1 MDGLMNTNFWLLA
14 PPQNQKRATFAED
27 TKLEQITCPDDENHR
42 RGGRRLGDVRA
53 SIDPNGI
60 KDFTWTWQRDML
72 ASEHLLDVFLKHR
85 VTGYEI
91 KPATIS
97 YSKRNTTT
105 PPKLYELIIIGWGGM
120 ASNAAGV
127 KVRDSCEAC
136 KYRDYTIANPSR
148 LIDPASWDGSD
159 LFIVWPLPRYHFA
172 SDRLASVLRA
182 ENITGVKLV
191 PAAKIPFEPGNV
203 ASPGLLHMWMPASRA
218 RALGDRLG
226 IN

>member
-1 MDGLMNTNFWLLA
+1 MVGLMSTKFWLLA
-14 PPQNQKRATFAED
+14 PPENQKRATLADD
-27 TKLEQITCPDDENHR
+27 TRLEQITCAADENHR

-53 SIDPNGI
+53 TMDPSGI
-60 KDFTWTWQRDML
+60 RDFTWTWQRDIL

-91 KPATIS
+91 RPTTIS
-97 YSKRNTTT
+97 YSKRSTAK
-105 PPKLYELIIIGWGGM
+105 PPTLYELIIIGWGGV
-120 ASNAAGV
+120 ASNAAGL

-136 KYRDYTIANPSR
+136 KYRDYTIATPSR
-148 LIDPASWDGSD
+148 LIDAASWDGSD

-172 SDRLASVLRA
+172 SDRLVSILRT
-182 ENITGVKLV
+182 ENITGVKFV
-191 PAAKIPFEPGNV
+191 PAAEIPFRPGNV

-218 RALGDRLG
+218 RTLGDRLG